1 MFKTVCALI
10 VGMLVFVGC
19 REAKRS
25 PEEQAKIDEYIAEL
39 YARVE
44 AEKKE
49 EAQTKQIGS
58 ILANTAAATNP
69 RDKAVA
75 YWPMALIDA
84 KERKWPTSKLSHESS
99 PPVIAYSVNLNA
111 DPFDWSIIIASRDFS
126 GSIDTL
132 RTVAQSA
139 RFETCIGPLRDKATY
154 GSSFG
159 EGTGGNEVL
168 EWKLTETTYESNNVV
183 QIYFRVKR

>member
-10 VGMLVFVGC
+10 VGVLVFVGC

-39 YARVE
+39 YAKVE

-69 RDKAVA
+69 RAKAVA
-75 YWPMALIDA
+75 YWPMALIDVFCSF
-84 KERKWPTSKLSHESS
+84 RSS
-99 PPVIAYSVNLNA
+99 ARNRVLK
-111 DPFDWSIIIASRDFS
+111 FS
-126 GSIDTL
+126 GSVGRNRND
-132 RTVAQSA
+132 
-139 RFETCIGPLRDKATY
+139 ETKVFNA
-154 GSSFG
+154 
-159 EGTGGNEVL
+159 
-168 EWKLTETTYESNNVV
+168 
-183 QIYFRVKR
+183 